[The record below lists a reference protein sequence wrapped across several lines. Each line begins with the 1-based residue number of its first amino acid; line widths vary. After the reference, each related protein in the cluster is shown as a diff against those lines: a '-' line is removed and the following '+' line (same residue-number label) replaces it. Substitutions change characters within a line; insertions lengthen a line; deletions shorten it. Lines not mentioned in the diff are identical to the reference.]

1 MSVTD
6 QSLAALRAHWA
17 LTAIGEQRFQAA
29 MDAARFRFVSRAL
42 GESVKL
48 SGHDAE
54 DELLERVATACE
66 LAAAEGIQ
74 DLLHPRTDD
83 ESKQSAAQA
92 MSGAYEAFELRRVL
106 PVPPEIEL
114 RVLHVLHAGALAYAS
129 DRWTELRQWLADD
142 ASLVSVPDAA
152 VEPWDR
158 RVLVLLFG
166 CWVRLFRKNGWKDL
180 SEVAEIVASLREQ
193 QRAHEAA
200 YLETPGET
208 PRPVAALRLI
218 ALYHWAKA
226 TEQLAT
232 YMLQGQPG
240 NIASLLDAQLEA
252 GLTAAESASDAPL
265 TVLLRWLHVAARQ
278 MVQASVWTVTQMV
291 NSRVTDFVR
300 EAVKGQL
307 IELLPPQ
314 RAAIREQGL
323 LDSARRAVVV
333 NLPTSGGKTALAQF
347 RILQALNQFN
357 DRKGWV
363 AYVAPT
369 RALVAQ
375 ITRRLRRDFGSIVIN
390 VEQLTAAVD
399 LDAFEERL
407 LSAQSGDDSFH
418 VLVATPE
425 KLNIVINRRAITRPL
440 ALAVIDEAHNIEDN
454 ERGLRIELL
463 LATIKRQ
470 CLDASFLLLM
480 PFVPNSNELANWLEP
495 GTGANISLGTTA
507 WRPNERLVGVFEMIP
522 DNSERAGWRLE
533 YETLTTTTQ
542 RTTHLRGKHRVDGVK
557 PLGIP
562 MTKAKSLAMQAG
574 AMSRV
579 FGSMGRGTSVAVVNQ
594 LRLTWSVGAEIAKS
608 LPALSKPDENIEL
621 VRRFVATEVSPDF
634 ALSHL
639 LEKGVAVHHS
649 GLSEETRALVE
660 WLAEQNSL
668 RVLCATMG
676 VAQGINF
683 PIGSVFLSTRSFGKG
698 EEMTRRAFWNLAG
711 RAGRVGQDSVGV
723 VGIAAGNNRADV
735 VEFVKDQTE
744 ELLSQLVAI
753 VRKLSEADLG
763 DMKRIIHRDE
773 WAAFRSYIAH
783 LFNELKHLNAVLA
796 AAEQTLRETLGY
808 RTLEASRNA
817 EDRKR
822 AKAILNATRAYAAE
836 LSEYPENA
844 TLADA
849 TGFDPDGVRA
859 AIIEMGKLEHQLQP
873 SDWQPG
879 SIFGNTSV
887 LPQLV
892 GVMLKVPQLKDKLN
906 EIAGSRGLD
915 QRHIADIAKD
925 WVQGRS
931 LVELAQKYFMKDAS
945 ADLTVA
951 LGDACKG
958 IYKTLANFGTWGLA
972 ALSQMGPSGLDFD
985 NMSEAERRTI
995 NNLPAMLYH
1004 GVSTESAVLLR
1015 MNSVP
1020 RSIAPALA
1028 ANMEADLGSRRGDA
1042 TIRLARDYLKGLN
1055 LRDWERAKP
1064 QSSTMS
1070 AADYREVWRIL
1081 SGERG

>member
-1 MSVTD
+1 MNVTD
-6 QSLAALRAHWA
+6 QSLMELRSHWA
-17 LTAIGEQRFQAA
+17 VAAIGEPHLDTAA
-29 MDAARFRFVSRAL
+29 EAARFRFVSRAL
-42 GESVKL
+42 GDSVRL
-48 SGHDAE
+48 AGRDVD
-54 DELLERVATACE
+54 DELLERIATAYE

-74 DLLHPRTDD
+74 DLLHPRSDE
-83 ESKQSAAQA
+83 ESKLSSQRT
-92 MSGAYEAFELRRVL
+92 MSGAHEAFEFRRVL
-106 PVPPEIEL
+106 PEPAEIEL
-114 RVLHVLHAGALAYAS
+114 RVFHVLHTGALAYTG
-129 DRWTELRQWLADD
+129 DRWTELRQWLADNQ
-142 ASLVSVPDAA
+142 SLATIPDAA
-152 VEPWDR
+152 AEPWDR
-158 RVLVLLFG
+158 GVLLLLFD

-180 SEVAEIVASLREQ
+180 SEIAGIIGSLREQ
-193 QRAHEAA
+193 QRTHEAR
-200 YLETPGET
+200 YLDSPRDV
-208 PRPVAALRLI
+208 PRPVAAMRLV

-226 TEQLAT
+226 TEVIAT

-240 NIASLLDAQLEA
+240 NIATLLDAQFEA
-252 GLTAAESASDAPL
+252 AQHAAEMAADAPM
-265 TVLLRWLHVAARQ
+265 TVLMRWLHVASRR
-278 MVQASVWTVTQMV
+278 MVLASVWTVTQMV

-323 LDSARRAVVV
+323 LDSARRAIVV

-357 DRKGWV
+357 ERGGWV
-363 AYVAPT
+363 AYIAPT
-369 RALVAQ
+369 RALVSQ
-375 ITRRLRRDFGSIVIN
+375 ITRRLRRDFEPIGIN

-399 LDAFEERL
+399 LDTFEEKL
-407 LSAQSGDDSFH
+407 LSGRNGADSFH

-425 KLNIVINRRAITRPL
+425 KLNIVINRGAVSRPL
-440 ALAVIDEAHNIEDN
+440 ALVVIDEAHNIEDS

-480 PFVPNSNELANWLEP
+480 PFVPNSNDLANWLEP
-495 GTGANISLGTTA
+495 GSGANISLGTTA
-507 WRPNERLVGVFEMIP
+507 WRPNERLVGVFGMVA
-522 DNSERAGWRLE
+522 DNSERAGWRME
-533 YETLTTTTQ
+533 YETLTTEQ
-542 RTTHLRGKHRVDGVK
+542 RTTHLRGKHQVDGVK

-562 MTKAKSLAMQAG
+562 MTKAKSLAMQTG

-579 FGSMGRGTSVAVVNQ
+579 FGSLGRGTSVAVVNQ
-594 LRLTWSVGAEIAKS
+594 LRLTWSVGKEVAKS
-608 LPALSKPDENIEL
+608 LPALARTDENLEL

-634 ALSHL
+634 ALCRL

-660 WLAEQNSL
+660 WLAERNSL

-676 VAQGINF
+676 IAQGINF

-698 EEMTRRAFWNLAG
+698 EQMTRRAFWNLAG
-711 RAGRVGQDSVGV
+711 RAGRVGQDSVGI
-723 VGIAAGNNRADV
+723 VGIAVGNDRAGV
-735 VEFVKDQTE
+735 VRFVKEQTE
-744 ELLSQLVAI
+744 ELLSQLVTI
-753 VRKLSEADLG
+753 VRELNEADLG
-763 DMKRIIHRDE
+763 EMQRIIHRNE

-783 LFNELKHLNAVLA
+783 LFNELKNLEAVLA

-808 RTLEASRNA
+808 RTLEASRSPD
-817 EDRKR
+817 DRRR
-822 AKAILNATRAYAAE
+822 ARAILSATRAYAAE
-836 LSEYPENA
+836 LNQHPENA

-849 TGFDPDGVRA
+849 TGFDPDGVRT
-859 AIIEMGKLEHQLQP
+859 AILEMGKLEHRLQP

-879 SIFGNTSV
+879 SIFGSSSI

-892 GVMLKVPQLKDKLN
+892 GVMLKVPQLKDKLS
-906 EIAGSRGLD
+906 EITGSHGLD

-925 WVQGRS
+925 WVHGKS
-931 LVELAQKYFMKDAS
+931 LAELARKYFMNAPD

-951 LGDACKG
+951 LGHACKG

-985 NMSEAERRTI
+985 TMSEAERRTI

-1015 MNSVP
+1015 MNAVP

-1028 ANMEADLGSRRGDA
+1028 ANMEAALGPSRSDA
-1042 TIRLARDYLKGLN
+1042 TIRTAREYLKNLN

-1064 QSSTMS
+1064 RSSTMS
-1070 AADYREVWRIL
+1070 AEDYREVWRIL